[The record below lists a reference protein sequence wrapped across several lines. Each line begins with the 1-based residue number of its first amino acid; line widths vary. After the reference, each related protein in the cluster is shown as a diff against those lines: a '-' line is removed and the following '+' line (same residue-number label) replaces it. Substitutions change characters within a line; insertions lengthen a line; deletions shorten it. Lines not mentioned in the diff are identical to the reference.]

1 MCNTNISKAF
11 TGKKV
16 EIECL
21 QVFLKKKA
29 QIKEGEMEKI

>member
-11 TGKKV
+11 AGKKV

-29 QIKEGEMEKI
+29 QTKEGKIKKI